1 MPVPAGQKMVEM
13 LRMEAGE
20 PLAYAQLANSNIYV
34 KYSHYISG
42 RLACL
47 LIHILSL
54 LHKTHSLLQRRL
66 HSNNASCCPYESPA
80 LNFSLDSAR
89 P

>member
-20 PLAYAQLANSNIYV
+20 PLAYAQLANSNIYI

-47 LIHILSL
+47 LIHILSPL
-54 LHKTHSLLQRRL
+54 SQDRSLPEPGLG
-66 HSNNASCCPYESPA
+66 SNDALRCPYEMPI
-80 LNFSLDSAR
+80 
-89 P
+89 